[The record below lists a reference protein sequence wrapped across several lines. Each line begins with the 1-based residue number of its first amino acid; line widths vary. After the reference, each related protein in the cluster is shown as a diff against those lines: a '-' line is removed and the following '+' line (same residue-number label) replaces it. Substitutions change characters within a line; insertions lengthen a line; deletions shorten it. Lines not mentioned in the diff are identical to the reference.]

1 MINPIIDEQSA
12 RSDDG
17 PFERYFD
24 EYYKLDCEDVIG
36 DVKCRFGYRK
46 TKRCSYGL
54 TVDEVSIGCG
64 DLSTA
69 HISTFSSIGT
79 NEIQYHITQ
88 YRDSWNCISMTT
100 ILPK

>member
-1 MINPIIDEQSA
+1 MINPIIDQQSA

-54 TVDEVSIGCG
+54 TVDEVSIRIGCG
-64 DLSTA
+64 DLSTTY
-69 HISTFSSIGT
+69 ISTISRLGP
-79 NEIQYHITQ
+79 NELQYHNMLAI
-88 YRDSWNCISMTT
+88 R
-100 ILPK
+100 